1 MTDFFDGVRMGSF
14 DTEYDDDTIEMV
26 LTESAMHLLSQAAAQ
41 TESGEPVVSPA
52 AKEPEVRGVAKVQGG
67 AEAGVTAKVLAVA
80 EMQGAAK
87 VRPTADAN
95 AIAKAQSIGE
105 TRASQQ
111 PQPASKALVT
121 PEVQPVAAARA
132 APEPRPDVKVP
143 ADTEEPAAVARQRP
157 IAKDQVPQG
166 YRPPMSTLRFALIL
180 SLVAVGS
187 ALLTAGTYFFTMRAS
202 PPVKVVTIRVPATP
216 APAVVATPS
225 PAAAIAATTE
235 PATAPAPRP
244 PGVAA
249 TEPASRPPGLAAIA
263 PMTSPSATAAP
274 GAAVTALTPT
284 PVSGPSTDQPATVRF
299 VNPFD
304 KREVFEF
311 PPGTSQADARDAVAD
326 LLADRARDR
335 RGLLVKTPRRNG
347 KTADSGAPV
356 IASGIAPRS

>member
-41 TESGEPVVSPA
+41 TESVGAVVSPA
-52 AKEPEVRGVAKVQGG
+52 GKEPEAQGAATVQPVAEVRATPKAQPI
-67 AEAGVTAKVLAVA
+67 A
-80 EMQGAAK
+80 EMQA
-87 VRPTADAN
+87 
-95 AIAKAQSIGE
+95 
-105 TRASQQ
+105 
-111 PQPASKALVT
+111 T
-121 PEVQPVAAARA
+121 PEAQPVAAARA
-132 APEPRPDVKVP
+132 APEPRPDVKVS
-143 ADTEEPAAVARQRP
+143 ADTEEPAAVAKQRP

-180 SLVAVGS
+180 GLVAVGS
-187 ALLTAGTYFFTMRAS
+187 ALLTAGTYFLTTRAS
-202 PPVKVVTIRVPATP
+202 PSVKVVTILVPAAP
-216 APAVVATPS
+216 APAVAATPS
-225 PAAAIAATTE
+225 PAAAIAATTA
-235 PATAPAPRP
+235 PATA
-244 PGVAA
+244 
-249 TEPASRPPGLAAIA
+249 PASRPPGMAAIA
-263 PMTSPSATAAP
+263 PTSSPSATAA
-274 GAAVTALTPT
+274 AVTALTSAPA
-284 PVSGPSTDQPATVRF
+284 SGPPTDQPATVRF

-311 PPGTSQADARDAVAD
+311 PPGTSQAYARDTVAD